1 MAQFHFDCPNLTEM
15 FLGAI
20 MILLAAFCLVIITS
34 LFPLNVLLLFV
45 SFVFIILICFLTLL
59 FLYLGIQTFKDSI
72 YW

>member
-1 MAQFHFDCPNLTEM
+1 MAQFHFDCPDLTEM

-20 MILLAAFCLVIITS
+20 MLLSAAFCLVIIAS

-45 SFVFIILICFLTLL
+45 SFVFIILICFLSLL

>member
-1 MAQFHFDCPNLTEM
+1 MAQFHFDCPDLTEM

-20 MILLAAFCLVIITS
+20 MILSAAFCLVIITS

>member
-1 MAQFHFDCPNLTEM
+1 MGKFHFDCPDLTEM
-15 FLGAI
+15 FLGAL
-20 MILLAAFCLVIITS
+20 MILIAAFCLVLIAS

-45 SFVFIILICFLTLL
+45 SFVFIIFICFLALL

>member
-1 MAQFHFDCPNLTEM
+1 MGKFHFNCPDLTEM
-15 FLGAI
+15 FSGAI
-20 MILLAAFCLVIITS
+20 MTLLGAFYLVIIAL

-45 SFVFIILICFLTLL
+45 SFVFIILLCFLALL